1 MSLDSQPRKTAGL
14 QRELG
19 TFDLVLLYVAAI
31 IGPRWLSTAAQY
43 GPASVTLW
51 IIALLVFFVPS
62 ALTVQEL
69 SSRIPHEG
77 GLHLWTK
84 AAFGE
89 VHGFL
94 AGWAYWL
101 SNLTFFP
108 SLLLF
113 VSGIV
118 LHIGPPSWRP
128 LAESPLYNGLFCLS
142 LLWAVTLVNVLGL
155 KNAKWVQNVGGLGQF
170 AVTAQVL
177 LGGALA
183 WWQFGSATPMSAAS
197 LVPDWSTPATLSMFA
212 ILILAFVGFELGPL
226 LGDEIK
232 NSAQSIRRA
241 IYFSSFIIA
250 LTYVAGTLA
259 LLVALPPTQIGAIG
273 GVPEA
278 MEAIGQRSG
287 IAHFGM
293 ISATLLAI
301 TGVGGLGAWLTGTGR
316 LPFVLGLGHYLPKH
330 VLSVD
335 EVEQVMQQPDIADPM
350 GVRDRAILETLYS
363 TGMRRGEFVQLKLY
377 DVDLRNGTV
386 FVRQGKGKKDRF
398 VPIGERAIKWIEKYL
413 CEVRPELV
421 IEPDD
426 MTLFLSQYGEAFS
439 RDHLS
444 GLVHDYIEAANL
456 GKGGG
461 PHLLR
466 HTMATLMLENGAD
479 LRFIQEMLGHEKI
492 TTTQIYAHV
501 SIRQLKLVHEHTH
514 PAELKPENTAAKEA
528 AKEGDAQARAELLSA
543 LDAEEDDE

>member
-1 MSLDSQPRKTAGL
+1 MPVEPSPNGTRKL
-14 QRELG
+14 QRTLG

-51 IIALLVFFVPS
+51 IIALLVFFIPS

-89 VHGFL
+89 AHGFL

-118 LHIGPPSWRP
+118 LHIGPRSWQN
-128 LAESPLYNGLFCLS
+128 LAESPLYNGLFCLG
-142 LLWAVTLVNVLGL
+142 LLWAITLVNVLGL

-170 AVTAQVL
+170 VVTAQVL

-197 LVPDWSTPATLSMFA
+197 LVPHWSSSSTLSMFA

-241 IYFSSFIIA
+241 IYFSSFVIA
-250 LTYVAGTLA
+250 LTYVAGTVA
-259 LLVALPPTQIGAIG
+259 LLVALPPAQIGAIS

-278 MEAIGQRSG
+278 MQAIGERSG
-287 IAHFGM
+287 FAHFGM
-293 ISATLLAI
+293 IAATLLVI
-301 TGVGGLGAWLTGTGR
+301 TGIGGLGAWLTGTGR
-316 LPFVLGLGHYLPKH
+316 LPFVLGLGHYLPERLGAVHPRYGSPH
-330 VLSVD
+330 VALLWQAV
-335 EVEQVMQQPDIADPM
+335 
-350 GVRDRAILETLYS
+350 AISLVLLAAISGS
-363 TGMRRGEFVQLKLY
+363 TIHEAYILL
-377 DVDLRNGTV
+377 
-386 FVRQGKGKKDRF
+386 
-398 VPIGERAIKWIEKYL
+398 I
-413 CEVRPELV
+413 
-421 IEPDD
+421 D
-426 MTLFLSQYGEAFS
+426 MTVALNCAVWVYIFAALPVLRRRAAGANQGIALMPGGAFASYLIPGLGAVSAAFATVVSMIPPKSSEDPALFLVKGIGGCVLVFAI
-439 RDHLS
+439 
-444 GLVHDYIEAANL
+444 GLVLYRL
-456 GKGGG
+456 GRRRMIKST
-461 PHLLR
+461 P
-466 HTMATLMLENGAD
+466 
-479 LRFIQEMLGHEKI
+479 
-492 TTTQIYAHV
+492 
-501 SIRQLKLVHEHTH
+501 
-514 PAELKPENTAAKEA
+514 
-528 AKEGDAQARAELLSA
+528 
-543 LDAEEDDE
+543 